1 MKNVLL
7 LFIVGLL
14 FSCKKPVDLSETH
27 WTLYYKH
34 NPTFSFY
41 AESDLYFKKDN
52 IIENARNFD
61 TLTGTWYADKKK
73 LNIYFTNDD
82 KYEGTIVS
90 SDSIT
95 GTLLL
100 PSGDHGTWFAKRK

>member
-52 IIENARNFD
+52 I
-61 TLTGTWYADKKK
+61 KKK

-90 SDSIT
+90 ADSIT